1 SLCSRSLHVALP
13 IFPGRP
19 GPVTG
24 HSTVVVACD
33 MFHDRSTRGPIP
45 GGSLFSAR
53 HFGPTITSV
62 PWSETLPQVS
72 LAGTLLTVLLLFFA
86 AFGEPILGRRAYAWL
101 ARSRDGH
108 ARALSLLYAV
118 PTALHLL
125 TRLRCR

>member
-1 SLCSRSLHVALP
+1 
-13 IFPGRP
+13 
-19 GPVTG
+19 
-24 HSTVVVACD
+24 

-53 HFGPTITSV
+53 HFGPTITPV

-101 ARSRDGH
+101 ARSRDGDRKSTRLNSSH
-108 ARALSLLYAV
+108 VSISYAV
-118 PTALHLL
+118 FCLKKKNPHQIQVHVTVSAVEV
-125 TRLRCR
+125 